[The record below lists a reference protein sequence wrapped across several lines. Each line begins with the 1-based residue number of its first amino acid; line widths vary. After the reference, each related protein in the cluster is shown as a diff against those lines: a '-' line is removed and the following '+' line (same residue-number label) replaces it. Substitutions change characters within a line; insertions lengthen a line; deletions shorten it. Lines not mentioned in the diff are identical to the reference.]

1 MGPEAGIPIMF
12 IIFLVFMLSIVLA
25 STVLWIW
32 MLIDCLNNKELD
44 SNEKLVWALIIVFTQ
59 LIGAIIYFFVGRKKK

>member
-1 MGPEAGIPIMF
+1 MAMSAMF